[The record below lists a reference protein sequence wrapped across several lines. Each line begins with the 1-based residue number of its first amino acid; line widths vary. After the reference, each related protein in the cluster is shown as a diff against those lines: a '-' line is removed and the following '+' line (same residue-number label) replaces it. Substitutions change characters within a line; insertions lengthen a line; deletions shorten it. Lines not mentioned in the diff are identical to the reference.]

1 MKYLSIIQIISAVL
15 LIIAILLQ
23 SRGAGVSGVF
33 GGEGAVYQTK
43 RGIEKT
49 LFVLTIILSIIFL
62 GTALLSVAL

>member
-15 LIIAILLQ
+15 LIVAILFQ

-43 RGIEKT
+43 RGAEKI

-62 GTALLSVAL
+62 GTALLSVVL